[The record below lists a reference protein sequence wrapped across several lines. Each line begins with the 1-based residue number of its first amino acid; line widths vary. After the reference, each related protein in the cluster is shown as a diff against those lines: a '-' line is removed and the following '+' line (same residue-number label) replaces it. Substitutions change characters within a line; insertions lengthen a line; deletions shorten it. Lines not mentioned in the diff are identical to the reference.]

1 MFGLIVPVG
10 SAKMA
15 PQRGINTFT
24 FIDCYCASSLIELF
38 AHGRLQFSK
47 EMAKNNFQAKTQPNS
62 VKLRSRFISIGAIAP
77 GDSCAEE

>member
-1 MFGLIVPVG
+1 MTDLIGLIVPAG

-15 PQRGINTFT
+15 PQKRGINTFT

-47 EMAKNNFQAKTQPNS
+47 EMTKTIF
-62 VKLRSRFISIGAIAP
+62 KLKRNKTA
-77 GDSCAEE
+77 